1 MTRLFWH
8 LHKIFSEDIVWTAQ
22 TFESDHPLEAG
33 RQIIQDLRA
42 NQDHRQSVNVFGTS

>member
-8 LHKIFSEDIVWTAQ
+8 LHKIFSEDIVWTNQ
-22 TFESDHPLEAG
+22 TFESDYPLEAG

-42 NQDHRQSVNVFGTS
+42 DTDHTESVIVF